1 MNYYLKNLKRV
12 AVTKSLLLILAL
24 GIILSLPSFTSE
36 KLQWT
41 YLRTVKTIPIKN
53 VSIDRYSNIFVSDDK
68 GNLFRYDSLGNES
81 LKYSPLKKAE
91 ISILESWRTVNIFM
105 FYRELQEFN
114 IIDRFLTT
122 SSSNFKFLNE
132 VENDEISIGF
142 ARLATIAGDNNI
154 WVFDDED
161 FSLKKYH
168 TQLNKV
174 IINTPLELILNTQY
188 YDLNFIRE
196 YQNLVFINDKNSGV
210 LVFDNLGNYKNKI
223 DAQGINYFNFLDNY
237 LYFIKD
243 DKLVML
249 DIYKGD
255 QQSFNIPEG
264 KKYQFI
270 LLTRSL
276 AYLFDKDQIDIY
288 KFDYKE

>member
-1 MNYYLKNLKRV
+1 L
-12 AVTKSLLLILAL
+12 
-24 GIILSLPSFTSE
+24 E
-36 KLQWT
+36 KHQWT
-41 YLRTVKTIPIKN
+41 YVRSVKTIPTKN

-114 IIDRFLTT
+114 ILDRFLTT

-132 VENDEISIGF
+132 VENNEISIGF
-142 ARLATIAGDNNI
+142 ARLATIAGDNNL

-168 TQLNKV
+168 TELNKV
-174 IINTPLELILNTQY
+174 IINTPLELILNSQY

-223 DAQGINYFNFLDNY
+223 DAKGINYFNFLDNY
-237 LYFIKD
+237 LYFITE

-255 QQSFNIPEG
+255 QKTFTIPEG
-264 KKYQFI
+264 KRYQYI
-270 LLTRSL
+270 LLTKSM
-276 AYLFDKDQIDIY
+276 AYLFDKDHIDIY